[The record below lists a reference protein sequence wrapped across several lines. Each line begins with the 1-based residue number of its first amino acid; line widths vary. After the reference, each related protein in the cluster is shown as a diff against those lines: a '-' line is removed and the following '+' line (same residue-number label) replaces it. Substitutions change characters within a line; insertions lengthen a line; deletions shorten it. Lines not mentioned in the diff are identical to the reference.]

1 MTTRIFVVDDNELI
15 LKMLNR
21 LMSLDFDVVGH
32 AASGGDDL
40 VEAGMETEP
49 EGVVLDYMMPGRDGI
64 ETARAIRA
72 RRPDQ
77 MIILYTAFLDG
88 EVEDKARDA
97 GIFQCVAKVDGPLAL
112 ERTIRRVAGE
122 LF

>member
-1 MTTRIFVVDDNELI
+1 VTTRIFVVDDNDLI
-15 LKMLNR
+15 LMMLNR
-21 LMSLDFDVVGH
+21 LMSIDFEVVGH
-32 AASGGDDL
+32 AASGD
-40 VEAGMETEP
+40 EAIEAVMETEP
-49 EGVVLDYMMPGRDGI
+49 EVVVLDYMMPGLDGI

-88 EVEDKARDA
+88 EVEDKARAA

>member
-1 MTTRIFVVDDNELI
+1 
-15 LKMLNR
+15 
-21 LMSLDFDVVGH
+21 
-32 AASGGDDL
+32 
-40 VEAGMETEP
+40 
-49 EGVVLDYMMPGRDGI
+49 
-64 ETARAIRA
+64 
-72 RRPDQ
+72 

-88 EVEDKARDA
+88 EVEDKARAA

>member
-1 MTTRIFVVDDNELI
+1 VTTRIFVVDDNELI
-15 LKMLNR
+15 LTMLNR
-21 LMSLDFDVVGH
+21 LMSLDFEVVGS
-32 AASGGDDL
+32 ASSGD
-40 VEAGMETEP
+40 EAIEAVMETDP
-49 EGVVLDYMMPGRDGI
+49 EVVVLDYMMPGRDGI
-64 ETARAIRA
+64 ETARAIRD

>member
-1 MTTRIFVVDDNELI
+1 MTTRIFVVDDNDLI
-15 LKMLNR
+15 LTMLNR
-21 LMSLDFDVVGH
+21 LMSLDFEVVGH
-32 AASGGDDL
+32 AVSGD
-40 VEAGMETEP
+40 EAIEAVMETEP
-49 EGVVLDYMMPGRDGI
+49 EVVVLDYMMPGRDGI

>member
-40 VEAGMETEP
+40 VEAVMETEP
-49 EGVVLDYMMPGRDGI
+49 EVVVLDYMMPGRDGI

-88 EVEDKARDA
+88 EVEDKAREA